1 MITKTQVSGLIHF
14 IGAELS
20 IAALV
25 VMVYLASVHGT
36 ATTVVS
42 FVIFGACLILLYSAS
57 TIYHLLPEGTKA
69 RRVLRYIDHVMIY
82 VLIAGTYTPICLV
95 ALRGIFGW
103 VLFGMIW
110 GIAGFGI
117 VITCLWF
124 DVPRKISTAF
134 YIAMGWMVVIATVPL
149 AKAVSWGGV
158 FLLVIGG
165 VMYTVGGVIYGLKK
179 PDFKLKYFGFHEIF
193 HVFIILGS
201 LFHVLLMTNYIAYIR

>member
-149 AKAVSWGGV
+149 VKAVSWGGV
-158 FLLVIGG
+158 FLLVMGG

>member
-124 DVPRKISTAF
+124 NVPRKISTAF

-149 AKAVSWGGV
+149 VKAVSWGGI
-158 FLLVIGG
+158 FLLVMGG